1 MQSLLCTYLL
11 TFNALIFALLE
22 EIKCHGRVKLMEIFD
37 AFKKLANLRS
47 MIRENVKHVIQTP
60 INRELQCLFSSV
72 KTKTDL

>member
-37 AFKKLANLRS
+37 AFKLANLHF

-60 INRELQCLFSSV
+60 IKRELQCFFSSV